1 MRSKKELI
9 EQFIEEN
16 LPQIDDSAMINNE
29 FDQFWDK
36 EKVKAFN
43 EMCNELNLQ
52 PKKIQN
58 IIGDYLFTERK
69 PLGDEIV
76 DALKEKPKI
85 LQRRSVIERVTKK
98 ILDFIEIFI
107 EEI

>member
-1 MRSKKELI
+1 
-9 EQFIEEN
+9 
-16 LPQIDDSAMINNE
+16 
-29 FDQFWDK
+29 
-36 EKVKAFN
+36 
-43 EMCNELNLQ
+43 MCNELNLQ

-107 EEI
+107 EGI